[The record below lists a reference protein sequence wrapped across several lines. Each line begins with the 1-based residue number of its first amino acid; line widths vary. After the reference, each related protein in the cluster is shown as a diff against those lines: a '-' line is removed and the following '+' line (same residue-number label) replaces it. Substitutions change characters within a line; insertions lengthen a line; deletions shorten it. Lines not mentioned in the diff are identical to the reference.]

1 MQKADDSKNTL
12 PEKIVHQK
20 STNNDE
26 NVAFFWE
33 NNILKRKWKSKSGIK
48 SGTQDTTFLRCCMCL
63 FLGLLV
69 LLRLCTGNS
78 SE

>member
-1 MQKADDSKNTL
+1 MENISNVNAGTLSEMQKADDSKNTL

-33 NNILKRKWKSKSGIK
+33 NNIL
-48 SGTQDTTFLRCCMCL
+48 L
-63 FLGLLV
+63 FYSTV
-69 LLRLCTGNS
+69 LLCPLLF
-78 SE
+78 

>member
-1 MQKADDSKNTL
+1 MEEDVNMENISNVNAGTLSEMQKADDSKNTL
-12 PEKIVHQK
+12 PEKIVHQRL
-20 STNNDE
+20 N
-26 NVAFFWE
+26 
-33 NNILKRKWKSKSGIK
+33 
-48 SGTQDTTFLRCCMCL
+48 TTFLRCCMCL